1 MSRENAIENKLNS
14 MCEINL
20 ALIGLEREV
29 LQRLSALELKVT
41 NSNIGWSLETELTTN
56 GVKRR
61 KR

>member
-41 NSNIGWSLETELTTN
+41 NSNIG
-56 GVKRR
+56 
-61 KR
+61 